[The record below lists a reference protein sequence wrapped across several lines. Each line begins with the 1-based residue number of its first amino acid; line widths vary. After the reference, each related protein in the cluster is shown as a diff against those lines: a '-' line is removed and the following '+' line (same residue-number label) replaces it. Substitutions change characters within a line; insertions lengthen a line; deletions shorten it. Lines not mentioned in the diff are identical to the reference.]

1 MALSLGS
8 YLYILSHLPSTRF
21 PLIAYSLLT
30 LSCFPHTRKH
40 RCVTHGSIGS
50 VDRARGT
57 RRLEVMFLAECIYK
71 TCVLGYHADDRE
83 SAQEQVQCIKE
94 FAILFFESFCGVF
107 ELSDM
112 QRLIGRTL
120 IAGTLMYCLVSR
132 FRPFGLAIF
141 LQKAR

>member
-30 LSCFPHTRKH
+30 LSYFPYTH
-40 RCVTHGSIGS
+40 RQQYVTHGSIRS

-57 RRLEVMFLAECIYK
+57 RRLKLMFLAECIYK

-83 SAQEQVQCIKE
+83 SAQEQVRCIKE
-94 FAILFFESFCGVF
+94 FAIPFFESFCGVF

-112 QRLIGRTL
+112 QRMIGRTL
-120 IAGTLMYCLVSR
+120 IAGT
-132 FRPFGLAIF
+132 
-141 LQKAR
+141 